1 VAAPELSE
9 EVRPGPRCS
18 AGAHLDREV
27 RSGAEEHVAALEL
40 SSWGG
45 RARSHMTHGSAGAH
59 LSREVRS
66 RAEEHVA
73 APELNSVRR

>member
-1 VAAPELSE
+1 VAAPELSG
-9 EVRPGPRCS
+9 EVRPVTRYS
-18 AGAHLDREV
+18 AGANLDREV
-27 RSGAEEHVAALEL
+27 RFGAEEHVATPEL

-45 RARSHMTHGSAGAH
+45 RARSHMTRDSAGAH

>member
-1 VAAPELSE
+1 VEAKAL
-9 EVRPGPRCS
+9 
-18 AGAHLDREV
+18 LDREV
-27 RSGAEEHVAALEL
+27 RFGAEEHVATPEL

-73 APELNSVRR
+73 ASELNLVRR